1 MVVTP
6 NEFRAVYFALFGNF
20 CSGIVSDFSIFRKGF
35 KTEKLFSLKIIFE
48 KQKDK
53 DKIQDQN
60 SKHFSCCNFWKKGW
74 KKLKFLTSFWL
85 SSNQKCYN
93 SAQNKWNKCGFSYK
107 IPIIM
112 RGWKLPKHYVKFTIF
127 SSFACNV
134 EGFLMSS
141 G

>member
-1 MVVTP
+1 MKSDFLSV
-6 NEFRAVYFALFGNF
+6 RAVYFALFGKF

-35 KTEKLFSLKIIFE
+35 KTEKLFWLKIIFE

-60 SKHFSCCNFWKKGW
+60 SKHFSCCNFWTKDEKSWG
-74 KKLKFLTSFWL
+74 FLHHFGSQAIKSVTISP
-85 SSNQKCYN
+85 
-93 SAQNKWNKCGFSYK
+93 QNKWNKCCFSYK